1 MARNNG
7 MGGHGPSTSFERPKE
22 GSGKVLRRLWSY
34 LRHYRWLLFFAA
46 VLSVTSNLLALV
58 GRKLS
63 GYAIDA
69 IRPGAGGVDFETVFY
84 YAGLMLVFYLLSS
97 VLSYL
102 LASILVRLA
111 RNSSSGPLDG
121 PLNCPGPSGGCSRG
135 RSNTCRSVRWPV
147 RRTLAGRLLDKPAR
161 SRSSRRAA

>member
-58 GRKLS
+58 GPKLS

-111 RNSSSGPLDG
+111 RNVVYRLRRDIYDH
-121 PLNCPGPSGGCSRG
+121 LMQL
-135 RSNTCRSVRWPV
+135 PV
-147 RRTLAGRLLDKPAR
+147 RFFDTHSVGDVL
-161 SRSSRRAA
+161 